1 VASENLTLPREF
13 AEAFGDRD
21 IDRMVGLMHPECE
34 FTPLRSAFE
43 AAYEGRD
50 GLRRWASELLEL
62 APDYWVTVDEVRA
75 AGDDGYVLIGRQG
88 GTAGEQKLP
97 FEAPL
102 ALAGTI
108 RDGLIYRVKAYEDG
122 EAALEAVGL

>member
-1 VASENLTLPREF
+1 MAQENLTLPREF

-21 IDRMVGLMHPECE
+21 IERMVGLMHPECE
-34 FTPLRSAFE
+34 FTALRSAFE
-43 AAYEGRD
+43 GAYEGRE

-75 AGDDGYVLIGRQG
+75 AGDDGYVLVGRQG

-102 ALAGTI
+102 ALAGSI
-108 RDGLIYRVKAYEDG
+108 RDGLIFRVKAYAEG
-122 EAALEAVGL
+122 EEALKAMGL